1 MPSRTYTTF
10 QVYKNSNSQH
20 ENRSINFQDKRTADE
35 QNILDKIRVLVSKLE
50 ENDSG
55 EDSIETVDSDVDS
68 KDSERVDLEII
79 EETDEHGNAT
89 PDFIEKRLGTPD
101 FVEKR
106 DLVEQNISES
116 MLLDLDSINCALE
129 QVNTIPV
136 KHDSSFFSFEKTE
149 KHELEQVSLQLNPS
163 HNNREPKTLEEIRYQ
178 NPMENITNSP
188 AFFNLPTEIL
198 SKIELQPSNEEILSE
213 KLSLEAIEN
222 AMKDCAIEASRKL
235 TVAYM
240 ENSLRRVFLGG
251 HSIHDDSKEMSSDSD
266 GLPEMEFEI
275 MDFEQD
281 FEQDFELEMPVM
293 NESESKTFDLRL
305 NDEFE
310 PKTDTITESLL
321 ENDTVRCSSP
331 ETYMKSESDRVQAC
345 NLVETGLLDRND
357 LKLSVSDQLDLL
369 AKKLSENALD
379 DAKNEGK

>member
-10 QVYKNSNSQH
+10 QVYKNSKSRN
-20 ENRSINFQDKRTADE
+20 ETCSINFQDTRTADE

-68 KDSERVDLEII
+68 KDSERIDLEII
-79 EETDEHGNAT
+79 EEIDEKSDEKL
-89 PDFIEKRLGTPD
+89 DFLETRVETSD
-101 FVEKR
+101 FLEKR
-106 DLVEQNISES
+106 DLEEQNISEKQLS
-116 MLLDLDSINCALE
+116 DSESINCALD
-129 QVNTIPV
+129 NSIPV
-136 KHDSSFFSFEKTE
+136 KLDCSIEKAE
-149 KHELEQVSLQLNPS
+149 KHELEHFSLQLTTN
-163 HNNREPKTLEEIRYQ
+163 HNNREPETLEKTRYQ

-188 AFFNLPTEIL
+188 AFFNLPTQIL

-251 HSIHDDSKEMSSDSD
+251 HSIHDDSVDLSSDSD
-266 GLPEMEFEI
+266 GLPEMEFESL
-275 MDFEQD
+275 D
-281 FEQDFELEMPVM
+281 FEQDFELEMPVL

-305 NDEFE
+305 NGEFE

-331 ETYMKSESDRVQAC
+331 ETFMKSESERVQAC
-345 NLVETGLLDRND
+345 NLVGIGLFGEND

-369 AKKLSENALD
+369 AKRLSENALD